1 VSSTEISYRIDR
13 ENRLIDV
20 GGDWDAF
27 ALENETPSLRREA
40 VLGRSLLDFVTGA
53 ETRHL
58 YEVLLGRAR
67 AGPPLRRLPFRCDS
81 PGLRRFMEMD
91 IASPDGAAVEYRC
104 RVLRT
109 EPRPPVY
116 TVTAEAGGERTM
128 RMCSWCKKVHLTRDL
143 WVEVEEAIARFGLL
157 EDEAPPQITHGMCD
171 ACLEKLYGEDK

>member
-13 ENRLIDV
+13 ENRLVDV

-27 ALENETPSLRREA
+27 ALENETPA
-40 VLGRSLLDFVTGA
+40 
-53 ETRHL
+53 
-58 YEVLLGRAR
+58 
-67 AGPPLRRLPFRCDS
+67 
-81 PGLRRFMEMD
+81 LRRFMEMD